1 MTPYKRSKSEP
12 EPEAAQKALHLRVN
26 TSNILQAELRFAVR
40 ARGIQVSEE
49 TVYRDTQLFRLESYL
64 WRDIEYFST
73 KEHLYDAACVKK
85 ALEKLRFNSEFI
97 NVVNDLVSRH

>member
-1 MTPYKRSKSEP
+1 MTAYKRTKPEP
-12 EPEAAQKALHLRVN
+12 EPEVPQKALHLRVN
-26 TSNILQAELRFAVR
+26 TAKILQAELRRKVR
-40 ARGIQVSEE
+40 AERIEVSEE
-49 TVYRDTQLFRLESYL
+49 TVYIDGRLCRLESYL

-73 KEHLYDAACVKK
+73 KEHLDDSACVKK

>member
-1 MTPYKRSKSEP
+1 MTAYKRSKPEP
-12 EPEAAQKALHLRVN
+12 EPEVPQKALHLRVN
-26 TSNILQAELRFAVR
+26 TSSILQAELRFAVR
-40 ARGIQVSEE
+40 ARGIEVSEE

-97 NVVNDLVSRH
+97 NVVNDLASRH

>member
-1 MTPYKRSKSEP
+1 MTPYKRPKPDLEP
-12 EPEAAQKALHLRVN
+12 VIEQKALHLRVN
-26 TSNILQAELRFAVR
+26 TSSILQAELRCAVR
-40 ARGIQVSEE
+40 ARGIEVSEE